1 MWMARSS
8 GSYGPRGPRAR
19 RSGSQRAGE
28 TFSLGQFAASQ
39 RARIYNG
46 ASPERRQQFEA
57 AERRAQIM
65 HAWNEVCANTREGK
79 HVTGLYYVPEADE
92 LVVYTDGST
101 WTQELT
107 MMREIIR
114 ARMEFKGGR
123 VGKLTFK
130 TSRGGYARG
139 GVQRGPQPNKPAH
152 APKKPLPALPEA
164 ERAAIAEQ
172 TAAIADPKLRQALKN
187 AMEASAAWRKSK
199 NC

>member
-1 MWMARSS
+1 MSM
-8 GSYGPRGPRAR
+8 PRR
-19 RSGSQRAGE
+19 RGQQRTGE
-28 TFSLGQFAASQ
+28 TFSLSQFAASQ
-39 RARIYNG
+39 RARIYDG
-46 ASPERRQQFEA
+46 ATPERRQQFEA

-130 TSRGGYARG
+130 TSRDGYARG
-139 GVQRGPQPNKPAH
+139 GVQRGPQPNKPAP

-172 TAAIADPKLRQALKN
+172 TSAIADPKLRQALKN

>member
-1 MWMARSS
+1 MARSN
-8 GSYGPRGPRAR
+8 GSYGSRGPRAR

-39 RARIYNG
+39 RARIYDG
-46 ASPERRQQFEA
+46 ATPERRQQFEA

-130 TSRGGYARG
+130 TSRDGYARG
-139 GVQRGPQPNKPAH
+139 GVQRGPQPNKPAP

-172 TAAIADPKLRQALKN
+172 TSAIADPKLRQALKN

>member
-1 MWMARSS
+1 MARSS
-8 GSYGPRGPRAR
+8 GSYGSRGPRAR

-39 RARIYNG
+39 RARIYDG

-130 TSRGGYARG
+130 TSRDGYARG
-139 GVQRGPQPNKPAH
+139 GVQRGPQPNKPA
-152 APKKPLPALPEA
+152 PKKPLPALPEA
-164 ERAAIAEQ
+164 ERAVIAEQ
-172 TAAIADPKLRQALKN
+172 TSAIADPKLRQALKN

>member
-1 MWMARSS
+1 MARSN
-8 GSYGPRGPRAR
+8 GSYGSRGPRAR

-39 RARIYNG
+39 RARIYDG
-46 ASPERRQQFEA
+46 GTPERRQQFEA

-130 TSRGGYARG
+130 TSRDGYARG
-139 GVQRGPQPNKPAH
+139 GVQRGPQPNKPAP

-172 TAAIADPKLRQALKN
+172 TSAIADPKLRQALKN

>member
-8 GSYGPRGPRAR
+8 GSYGSRGPRAR

-39 RARIYNG
+39 RARIYDG
-46 ASPERRQQFEA
+46 ATPERRQQFEA

-114 ARMEFKGGR
+114 AAW
-123 VGKLTFK
+123 
-130 TSRGGYARG
+130 SS
-139 GVQRGPQPNKPAH
+139 
-152 APKKPLPALPEA
+152 
-164 ERAAIAEQ
+164 RAAAW
-172 TAAIADPKLRQALKN
+172 
-187 AMEASAAWRKSK
+187 AS
-199 NC
+199 